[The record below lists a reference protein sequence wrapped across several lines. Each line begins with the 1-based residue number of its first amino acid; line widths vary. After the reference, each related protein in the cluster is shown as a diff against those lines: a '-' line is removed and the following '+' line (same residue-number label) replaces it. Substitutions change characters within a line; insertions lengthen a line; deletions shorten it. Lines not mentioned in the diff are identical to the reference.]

1 MIIAFTGPS
10 GVGKGYAA
18 SRLRE
23 AFPAIKEITW
33 STTRPLRPEEE
44 KTTVQNRK
52 HLPADL
58 FALREKERSVLLAHE
73 AHGHRY
79 GILAEDRPD
88 VGAVYLTEFNVANIP
103 AIAASGWQT
112 VLIGLVPSSI
122 DFLHTR
128 IVDYR
133 RTTDS
138 DEVERRLASARTD
151 LAEMERLRH
160 RFHHILTVTPDNER
174 TIAEDIVSI
183 VRPFISQELS

>member
-10 GVGKGYAA
+10 GVGKGHAT

-23 AFPAIKEITW
+23 AFPVIREVTW
-33 STTRPLRPEEE
+33 STTRPLRPEE
-44 KTTVQNRK
+44 KTTVRNRK

-58 FALREKERSVLLAHE
+58 FALREKERSVLLTHE

-79 GILAEDRPD
+79 GILVEDRPD
-88 VGAVYLTEFNVANIP
+88 ISAVYLTEFNVANIP
-103 AIAASGWQT
+103 AVAESGWQA

-122 DFLHTR
+122 DFLR
-128 IVDYR
+128 ARLVDYR
-133 RTTDS
+133 KTTDS
-138 DEVERRLASARTD
+138 DEVERRLASARTE

-160 RFHHILTVTPDNER
+160 RFHRILTISPENER

-183 VRPFISQELS
+183 VRPFIPRELS